1 MVIAMEDF
9 KSYLFFILAN
19 LAADGRLRD
28 VKPLSGF
35 AEVQVASDSKHVL
48 ELPKRWGKIH
58 GDRLRRTSAYLDWT
72 RFWLKSRSLSFL
84 SSPCRV
90 SDALLGRLPW

>member
-1 MVIAMEDF
+1 
-9 KSYLFFILAN
+9 
-19 LAADGRLRD
+19 

-58 GDRLRRTSAYLDWT
+58 GDRLQGTSAYLDWT
-72 RFWLKSRSLSFL
+72 LARRKSRVSSLFQAL
-84 SSPCRV
+84 ARV
-90 SDALLGRLPW
+90 PDAILGAATLRGK